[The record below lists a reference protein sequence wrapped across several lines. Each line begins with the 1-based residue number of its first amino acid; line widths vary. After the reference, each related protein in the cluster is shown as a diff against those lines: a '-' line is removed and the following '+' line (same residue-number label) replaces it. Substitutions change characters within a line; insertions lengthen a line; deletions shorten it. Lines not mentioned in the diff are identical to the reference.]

1 MAKPTDRVQI
11 QKRESGAEGGDAA
24 DDSYFLYEPLDSSED
39 CVELRGLFLQ
49 PETGS
54 KDENVAVWR
63 TGDDL
68 IFCDITTGV
77 ESTLSDLLA
86 TASGSGVTANQ
97 HKALRDI
104 IHFVDDGPGDG
115 FASGAYREIVGQPFP
130 TSITWYESNTKAEK
144 IYETTITRPSVAKPT
159 PIVHKM
165 YGTDGTTVVVT
176 IQDDI
181 TYDGLFEINRTR
193 TIS

>member
-11 QKRESGAEGGDAA
+11 QKRESAAEGGDAA

-54 KDENVAVWR
+54 KDENVAIWR
-63 TGDDL
+63 TGDNL
-68 IFCDITTGV
+68 IFCDVATGV
-77 ESTLSDLLA
+77 ESTLTDLLA

-104 IHFVDDGPGDG
+104 IHFVDEGPGDG
-115 FASGAYREIVGQPFP
+115 FASGAYKEIVGQPFP
-130 TSITWYESNTKAEK
+130 TSITWYESAAKTEK
-144 IYETTITRPSVAKPT
+144 IYEKLITRPSVAKPT
-159 PIVHKM
+159 PIVYKM
-165 YGTDGTTVVVT
+165 YGTNGTTVVAT

-181 TYDGLFEINRTR
+181 TYNGAFEVSRVR